1 MALCLFLG
9 VDPGFVDKLARSRRP
24 RVAQMKAGPGQTPS
38 LRELIALAALAAFG
52 CCLALAL
59 GDLLFAAIFGV
70 ASAVTIIDARGPWA
84 D

>member
-1 MALCLFLG
+1 VAPRLFLG

-59 GDLLFAAIFGV
+59 GDLLFAFGV
-70 ASAVTIIDARGPWA
+70 ASAVTIIDVRGPWA